1 MNGNG
6 TVAKQSASQKRNRST
21 AKSSVHRCPGTVFV
35 KNISGKKVKKQCGNE
50 LDSTAIFCPVCGKAT
65 NALKEELSGSKTF
78 KQAWSEKG
86 EIVKANFPG
95 SIIFFL
101 IPALAAVWALT
112 MGADQYWLVN
122 LIMLFIA
129 PLAMLPFGRLDITQP
144 AEPEELGS
152 IWKLYPGYWL
162 FTLLNIAFFMLIKIL
177 CTGFLLGVVTDPLLH
192 FARLILVLHWVTI
205 MLPAPK
211 LMAEQKVNAFAV
223 IKKCYVASAET
234 RWQQFYLVLVLGAL
248 NMAGLLLAGIGALFT
263 LPVTV
268 LVISEYYKR
277 LDNFKLF
284 S

>member
-6 TVAKQSASQKRNRST
+6 TVGKQSSSRKRKKNS
-21 AKSSVHRCPGTVFV
+21 ANSVNYRCKGTVFV
-35 KNISGKKVKKQCGNE
+35 KNLSGNKVKKQCGNE
-50 LDSTAIFCPVCGKAT
+50 LESTAIFCPVCGTAT
-65 NALKEELSGSKTF
+65 SALKEELSGSKTF
-78 KQAWSEKG
+78 KQAWSNKG
-86 EIVKANFPG
+86 EIFKANFPG

-101 IPALAAVWALT
+101 IPAIAAAWALT
-112 MGADQYWLVN
+112 MGANQYWLVN
-122 LIMLFIA
+122 LVMLFIV
-129 PLAMLPFGRLDITQP
+129 PLAMLPFGRRDITNTP
-144 AEPEELGS
+144 EPGELAS
-152 IWKLYPGYWL
+152 IWKLYPGYWM
-162 FTLLNIAFFMLIKIL
+162 FTLLNIAFFLLIRIL

-192 FARLILVLHWVTI
+192 FARLILVLHWITI

-223 IKKCYVASAET
+223 LKKCYVASAET

-248 NMAGLLLAGIGALFT
+248 NIAGLLLAGIGALFT
-263 LPVTV
+263 LPITV